1 MTFFEKQLERGI
13 FQICY
18 CKNCNNTIWPPK
30 EICHVCHNKVNWKK
44 SINLGKIVEFS
55 KKESTYFGLIEI
67 DDGIR
72 ILGDITSAS
81 TPEVDQLVRMEVS
94 FNVKPQYSFI
104 VVENN

>member
-1 MTFFEKQLERGI
+1 MTFFEQQLEHGI

-30 EICHVCHNKVNWKK
+30 EICHICHKKADWKK
-44 SINLGKIVEFS
+44 STNFGKIVEFS

-72 ILGDITSAS
+72 VLGNISS
-81 TPEVDQLVRMEVS
+81 VSVPKVGQLVRMNVS
-94 FNVKPQYSFI
+94 FNSKPNYSFI
-104 VVENN
+104 VENN